1 MTPAISSKLL
11 NGWFCDT
18 KIKRTAGSL
27 FGSLFGLP
35 YIYRDNDLFPTNMRM
50 YIARN

>member
-11 NGWFCDT
+11 NGWFCNT
-18 KIKRTAGSL
+18 KIKRTA
-27 FGSLFGLP
+27 GSLFGLP
-35 YIYRDNDLFPTNMRM
+35 YIYRDNDLFPTNLRM